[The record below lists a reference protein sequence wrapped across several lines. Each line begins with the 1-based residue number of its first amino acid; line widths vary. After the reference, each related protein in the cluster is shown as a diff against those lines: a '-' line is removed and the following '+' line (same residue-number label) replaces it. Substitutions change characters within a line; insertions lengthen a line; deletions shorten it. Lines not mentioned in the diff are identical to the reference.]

1 MAIDALLRQIK
12 EAPKAVDYQQ
22 LLAVIDKHYHY
33 QATAFRNGEID
44 NAAGQNEISCKLF
57 SFALLH
63 GLNQQQTL
71 ACFGSLYF
79 DVVLS
84 DPNGV
89 GHQNIRQFMK
99 TGWQA
104 LEFFGQALI
113 TKPQIVS

>member
-1 MAIDALLRQIK
+1 MAVNVLLKQIK
-12 EAPKAVDYQQ
+12 QAPQTVDYQQ
-22 LLAVIDKHYHY
+22 LLAAIERHYYY
-33 QATAFRNGEID
+33 QATAFRNGKID

-57 SFALLH
+57 SFASLH

-104 LEFFGQALI
+104 VEFFGQAL
-113 TKPQIVS
+113 TAKAPFAD